1 MGYNMSA
8 LKAHEHARLGIKVE
22 RAADNITTGED
33 LFTISV
39 GNCLVTLMVGEVVVT
54 KIENKT
60 VNFTLVANPTTGS
73 NTDVAALL
81 DIDND
86 EIGTL
91 FTVHGAAGTALQR
104 GQSGSVIGRN
114 VSFVVAPGVIEATVG
129 ATHTGTTKWTLW
141 YVPLETGAKI
151 VAA

>member
-8 LKAHEHARLGIKVE
+8 LEAHEHARLGIRVF
-22 RAADNITTGED
+22 RATDNITTGED
-33 LFTISV
+33 LFTVSK
-39 GNCLVTLMVGEVVVT
+39 GNCLVTLMLGEIT
-54 KIENKT
+54 TDIENKT

-81 DIDND
+81 DIDD
-86 EIGTL
+86 DPAGTIY
-91 FTVHGAAGTALQR
+91 TVHGAAGTALQV

-114 VSFVVAPGVIEATVG
+114 VSFVISPGVIEATVG

>member
-8 LKAHEHARLGIKVE
+8 LDTTELARLGVRVF

-33 LFTISV
+33 LFTVSG
-39 GNCLVTLMVGEVVVT
+39 GNCLVNLMLGEVVGT

-60 VNFTLVANPTTGS
+60 VNFTLVANPTTGA
-73 NTDVAALL
+73 NTDIAASL

-86 EIGTL
+86 PIGTIY
-91 FTVHGAAGTALQR
+91 TVEGTAGTALQR
-104 GQSGSVIGRN
+104 GETGSVIGPS
-114 VSFVVAPGVIEATVG
+114 VPFLVAPSVIEATVG
-129 ATHTGTTKWTLW
+129 DTHTGTTQWTLW

-151 VAA
+151 VSA